1 MVEEQLQTQARH
13 ARYVPLYHFVTAA
26 MLLVNTG
33 WAGYRLVVEP
43 SMDRAMGFVVAVALI
58 LLFYYAREF
67 ALRVQ
72 DRVIR
77 LEERLRLKTLCP
89 PALHPGID
97 KLTRNQL
104 IALRFA
110 SDSEVP
116 ELAQRVMAEN
126 IHDKKQIKSMIQD
139 WRADHMR
146 A

>member
-1 MVEEQLQTQARH
+1 MNDERPQTATSH
-13 ARYVPLYHFVTAA
+13 ARYVPLYHFVTAGV
-26 MLLVNTG
+26 LLVNTV
-33 WAGYRLVVEP
+33 WAGYRLLVERTV
-43 SMDRAMGFVVAVALI
+43 DRTIGFLVSIALI
-58 LLFYYAREF
+58 LLFYYARAF

-89 PALHPGID
+89 QHLHPEID

-104 IALRFA
+104 IALRYA
-110 SDSEVP
+110 SDAEVP
-116 ELAQRVMAEN
+116 DLAQRVMAEN
-126 IHDKKQIKSMIQD
+126 IRDKSQIKSMIRD